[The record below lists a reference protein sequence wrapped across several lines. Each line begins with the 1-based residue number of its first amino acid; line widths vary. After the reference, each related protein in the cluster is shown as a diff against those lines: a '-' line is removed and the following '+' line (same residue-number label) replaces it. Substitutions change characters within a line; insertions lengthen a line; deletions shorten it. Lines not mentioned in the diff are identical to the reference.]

1 MTGTDLVPYDPA
13 KLRRDEARVD
23 RGFWRK
29 LRRHGRRVPFLK
41 DAVAAWYCAR
51 DPATPIQVKAVLM
64 GALAYFVMPVDMLPD
79 IVLWLGFTDD
89 ATVLLAAYQAISS
102 HVKDRHRDQA
112 RAAIDRLAPE
122 EDASETPRTSV

>member
-1 MTGTDLVPYDPA
+1 MAGTDLVPYDLA
-13 KLRRDEARVD
+13 KLARDEARVD

-29 LRRHGRRVPFLK
+29 LRRHGRRIPFLK
-41 DAVAAWYCAR
+41 DVLAAFYCAR

-89 ATVLLAAYQAISS
+89 ATVLLAAYRAISP

-112 RAAIDRLAPE
+112 QVAIDRMAPE
-122 EDASETPRTSV
+122 IE